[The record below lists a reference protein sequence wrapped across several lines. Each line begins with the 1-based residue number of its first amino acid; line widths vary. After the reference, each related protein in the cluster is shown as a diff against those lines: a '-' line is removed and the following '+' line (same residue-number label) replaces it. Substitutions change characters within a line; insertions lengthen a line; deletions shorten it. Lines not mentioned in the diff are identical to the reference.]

1 LAYSLWDSCLGLRVP
16 IFTAGG
22 VRGEL
27 KPRGKSRWRMRARLS
42 GLAVAGLGP
51 YRGLVSL
58 INPSPAFLPEAPDL
72 PILGLALAI
81 LGCFLLANSIV
92 FRHPRVLVSEFFG
105 GEEKR
110 LTTIRAYIF
119 HRVQIHLGFLFLL
132 LGFGLQLFGRLEQ
145 GAGEAARDSAEGG
158 ASSGFP
164 LEWLGFMLL
173 AVGVLEIL
181 GWWLSHA
188 LFRRYVRL
196 YFRVH
201 PPALEADMALARE
214 LGELFGIRSEGDDSV
229 QSYLLRIR
237 QRIGILGTGSMV
249 RAQGING
256 GPEEEEAERE
266 FGVSAN

>member
-1 LAYSLWDSCLGLRVP
+1 VGWGAAYLAAVIHAFPSLAQL
-16 IFTAGG
+16 
-22 VRGEL
+22 
-27 KPRGKSRWRMRARLS
+27 
-42 GLAVAGLGP
+42 
-51 YRGLVSL
+51 
-58 INPSPAFLPEAPDL
+58 PSPADL
-72 PILGLALAI
+72 PLLGLALAI

-110 LTTIRAYIF
+110 LTTIRSYIF

-132 LGFGLQLFGRLEQ
+132 LGFGLQLYGQVELRVH
-145 GAGEAARDSAEGG
+145 GAPLPTPASAELP
-158 ASSGFP
+158 AGFP

-173 AVGVLEIL
+173 TVGVLEIA

-188 LFRRYVRL
+188 LFKRYVRL
-196 YFRVH
+196 YFRMH

-237 QRIGILGTGSMV
+237 QRIGILGTRPITRSDGL
-249 RAQGING
+249 GTHKDDHD
-256 GPEEEEAERE
+256 AEQD
-266 FGVSAN
+266 FGVPVN